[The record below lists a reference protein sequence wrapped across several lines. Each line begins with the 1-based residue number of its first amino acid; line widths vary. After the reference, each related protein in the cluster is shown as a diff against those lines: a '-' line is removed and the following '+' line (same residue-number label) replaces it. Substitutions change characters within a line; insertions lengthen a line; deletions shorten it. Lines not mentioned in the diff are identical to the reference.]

1 MSIAKKAI
9 SGTLWMAGISY
20 IGFALNFGIQLVLV
34 RLLIPEDFGLFALG
48 LSIADILFIFFS
60 FSFSMAVIQIK
71 EAENLFDTAFY
82 LSLISGFLILLIGG
96 IISICI
102 SSHYPLPSVLAFFIL
117 CALQPLQ
124 GCSSIYSASME
135 KELQFKKNAF
145 VRGIATNF
153 SGFGAIFLAY
163 MGLGVWSLVGRE
175 LITALLMLVGMR
187 WFSDYRFHQ
196 KFNKETARK
205 LLSFGYKMLF
215 SRGLEVIYHRVPNFF
230 IGTFAGTRALGLFS
244 QIYYLAN
251 LPNTILGP
259 AHQNVAFA
267 TYSKV
272 QDDPEK
278 MSKAFCIT
286 NYFFI
291 RLLLPAMLILLLYPT
306 EILGILYGN
315 KWLEASPML
324 AYFAVYAAFLPL
336 FSNLKT
342 FLYSLSRLLD
352 VSKVYLTEIIF
363 LATGMFVALYTGK
376 IYLAAMAFSLSLVFG
391 LFTVMHF
398 LNRNSIK
405 MNLRELFLV
414 PIMVSSGI
422 AILWLFFLKS
432 FVFPFLVD
440 KISSIGLLL
449 IIFVV
454 FTIVI
459 LLFEPKKT
467 VENFMFIRKRLS

>member
-1 MSIAKKAI
+1 MSIARKAI

-20 IGFALNFGIQLVLV
+20 IGFAINFGTQLVLV
-34 RLLIPEDFGLFALG
+34 RLLVPEDFGLFALG
-48 LSIADILFIFFS
+48 LSIAEILFIFFS
-60 FSFSMAVIQIK
+60 FSFSMAVIQLQ
-71 EAENLFDTAFY
+71 EAEDLFDTAFY
-82 LSLISGFLILLIGG
+82 FSLISGFLILLIGG
-96 IISICI
+96 VISICI
-102 SSHYPLPSVLAFFIL
+102 SPHYPFPSVLAFFIL

-153 SGFGAIFLAY
+153 SGFGAILLAY
-163 MGLGVWSLVGRE
+163 LGFGVLSLVGRE
-175 LITALLMLVGMR
+175 IITALLMLLGMR

-196 KFNKETARK
+196 KFNRETARK

-215 SRGLEVIYHRVPNFF
+215 SRGLEIIYHRVPNFF

-244 QIYYLAN
+244 QTYYLAN

-278 MSKAFCIT
+278 MSKAFYIT

-291 RLLLPAMLILLLYPT
+291 RLLLPFMLILLFYSK

-315 KWLEASPML
+315 KWLEAAPML
-324 AYFAVYAAFLPL
+324 SCFAVYAAFLPL
-336 FSNLKT
+336 FSNLKI
-342 FLYSLSRLLD
+342 FIYSLGKLLD
-352 VSKVYLTEIIF
+352 VTKVYLTEIIF
-363 LATGMFVALYTGK
+363 LSTVMFIALYTGR
-376 IYLAAMAFSLSLVFG
+376 IFLAPLAFSISLAFG
-391 LFTVMHF
+391 LSTILYFA
-398 LNRNSIK
+398 NRHGITLC
-405 MNLRELFLV
+405 LRELFLI
-414 PIMVSSGI
+414 PIIASLGI
-422 AILWLFFLKS
+422 AILWSFFLKS
-432 FVFPFLVD
+432 YGFPFLVN
-440 KISSIGLLL
+440 KIYSIGFLV

-454 FTIVI
+454 FII
-459 LLFEPKKT
+459 IFLFFEPKKT
-467 VENFMFIRKRLS
+467 LKNFSYITKRL